1 MVGGG
6 CPGSITINDQNHET
20 TMKTYKNSHNHPE
33 YQKPPKS
40 DTKNTKNHQNL
51 VEIKGHGKD

>member
-1 MVGGG
+1 
-6 CPGSITINDQNHET
+6 
-20 TMKTYKNSHNHPE
+20 MKTYKNSHNHPE
-33 YQKPPKS
+33 YQKPSKS